1 MLALYNDKISCSLC
15 DNPDTEESEV
25 HLLSCPSLINE
36 EVINNE
42 MGQVK
47 FCDVFPGISQQL
59 KAVQVF
65 KRIMDIYE
73 TRKRKWTEQ
82 YKITNQNLL
91 GASHHHSC
99 LV

>member
-1 MLALYNDKISCSLC
+1 
-15 DNPDTEESEV
+15 
-25 HLLSCPSLINE
+25 
-36 EVINNE
+36 

-47 FCDVFPGISQQL
+47 FGDVFLGISQQL
-59 KAVQVF
+59 KALQVF

-82 YKITNQNLL
+82 YKITNQNLP
-91 GASHHHSC
+91 GASLHHSC